1 MIFHCE
7 RNVCHTCE
15 RIMAKLL
22 IFPIK
27 IFIFFLAFSAWTYMI
42 SLLIFHYAFWL
53 SLLYVIWYIRKWKK
67 TQNAEMNVYAQCT
80 SNTFVP
86 ARTSQVYQRCSLGNL
101 HKFSL
106 FNFFEEIDIFP
117 PGTIDCEDSG
127 MSNYPGNNYKPLI
140 GLTHKKAL
148 HRKVVTINLQD
159 GNCACPS
166 IIDHLLDI

>member
-1 MIFHCE
+1 MEKKTEC
-7 RNVCHTCE
+7 RNECLCTMYLKHFCTCE
-15 RIMAKLL
+15 DFTSLS
-22 IFPIK
+22 K
-27 IFIFFLAFSAWTYMI
+27 IFFQMFMTIML
-42 SLLIFHYAFWL
+42 
-53 SLLYVIWYIRKWKK
+53 IRKSS
-67 TQNAEMNVYAQCT
+67 QNFLVQ
-80 SNTFVP
+80 
-86 ARTSQVYQRCSLGNL
+86 
-101 HKFSL
+101 
-106 FNFFEEIDIFP
+106 FFEEIDIFP